1 MQSARAR
8 QRWIFFSFTL
18 LEESQVYLRRPFF
31 FLLQS
36 GSQSVSNI
44 VLVGSLPKLLVLL
57 NLFLA
62 DALALARTVQ
72 LPNQPTKVLSLLF
85 TQLCSSVSF
94 FVCCPAPPE
103 ITTTTTRE
111 PYGSLRIT
119 VTTVTPSTPP
129 PLSYIVSQTSWAMNV
144 PDSYGFF
151 FRPLPLMAEIISVF
165 RICIV

>member
-1 MQSARAR
+1 MIKKIKNNGAIGEGEAAVNILLFYSSRRIA
-8 QRWIFFSFTL
+8 SVFTASL
-18 LEESQVYLRRPFF
+18 LFPPSVR
-31 FLLQS
+31 
-36 GSQSVSNI
+36 QSVSSI

-72 LPNQPTKVLSLLF
+72 LPSQPKYSLYCLR
-85 TQLCSSVSF
+85 SSAAVSVF

-103 ITTTTTRE
+103 ITTTTTTRE

-129 PLSYIVSQTSWAMNV
+129 SLSYIVSQTS
-144 PDSYGFF
+144 
-151 FRPLPLMAEIISVF
+151 
-165 RICIV
+165 